1 MRNNTSFTMRL
12 TTLEIKGFKSFG
24 EKIVIHFDKGVTSIV
39 GPNGSGKSNVVDA
52 MRWVLGE
59 QKTRMLRSEKME
71 NIIFN
76 GTKTRKPSNLAEVS
90 LSFENTKNIL
100 PTEYSNVTVTRKL
113 YRSGESEYLLN
124 NVTCRLKDII
134 DLFLDTGIG
143 PDSYAIIELKMIDE
157 ILNDKNNAIKLLF
170 EEAAGIS
177 KYKIR
182 KKQTF
187 QKLEETEADLNRVN
201 DLLFEIERNMKTLE
215 SQAKKTERYYK
226 IKEQYK
232 ELSTELAFFT
242 LSSSKTTF
250 DELQRQEEKQ
260 VQEKIA
266 IDTQINETEAALQ
279 KEKLHALDQEKE
291 LSERQKE
298 LNEKINFIRQQEN
311 EKKISH
317 EKLKY
322 LQDKEQSLTNQLSQ
336 DKTVLVSTQD
346 QMKVIEEE
354 KFDEENI
361 FTQLQSQLEELKI
374 ILEQTRIN
382 HDSLKSDLLR
392 STMEAQTVQLSMHE
406 SEKSFAVM
414 QAKKDS
420 LLKEMDR
427 LKSDSATKQL
437 EHDDLSGQAKA
448 ADQRREEK
456 EKDFLSV
463 VESDEKT
470 ASGIVSLEEELKTVT
485 EEVIAESRKLDAK
498 QNEYNLTKSL
508 LDNLEGYPES
518 LKYLRK
524 NSPSTSKA
532 PLFSDILS
540 CAPAFKTAIEN
551 YLDPFMNYFVIENI
565 EAASRAV
572 NVLNEASK
580 GRANFFIL
588 NNFKDENKSGQQ
600 DIPGCVP
607 ALSILDVA
615 DPYKSLCNHLLKNV
629 FIVTDD
635 QEKTP
640 FLQHESKSLVFIS
653 QNGKYCRTRHALS
666 GGSVGLF
673 DGKRIGRAKH
683 LEELSKEIEKLTVE
697 SEKLTERRDQVQEEL
712 QRAKQ
717 RKEKITDDKNRLQ
730 NEVHKAI
737 QDCSSLKSKAEHL
750 LSSIGNNIQISSGLE
765 AQLHSADS
773 ALKQSNLSLQEH
785 LQSLKSDYDTIQS
798 GLTLLQKQFNEKAEL
813 MNQQSAAYNQHNIQC
828 IQQQNKIGSIIR
840 DLSYKVNLLD
850 TLNKNIASNTL
861 EFENI
866 RLQIKELLNSSTDF
880 DAQLL
885 LLYGAKEIFEQ
896 QVSSTEKEYF
906 KARGTVDELDQKVR
920 QFRHHKEQ
928 SELIAHSLKE
938 KTTELK
944 IQLNSLKERLSVEFN
959 ININDILDK
968 DPSPDWTEEELR
980 EKVNKVKSQIENYGP
995 INPMAVEAFN
1005 EINDRYTF
1013 INNQKEDLAKAKESL
1028 LQTISEIEL
1037 TAREN
1042 FMTAFTAI
1050 RQNFIKVFRSLFTE
1064 DDDCDL
1070 ILLDPANPTESEI
1083 QIIAKPK
1090 GKRPI
1095 SISQLSGG
1103 EKTLTATALLFG
1115 IYLLKP
1121 APFCIFDEVDAPL
1134 DDTNI
1139 DKFNNIIRKFS
1150 GDSQFI
1156 IITHN
1161 KRTMAAT
1168 DIIYGIT
1175 MVEQGI
1181 TQVVPVDLAEMQEV

>member
-1 MRNNTSFTMRL
+1 MRL

-90 LSFENTKNIL
+90 LTFENTKNIL
-100 PTEYSNVTVTRKL
+100 PTEYANITITRKL
-113 YRSGESEYLLN
+113 YRSGDSEYLLN
-124 NVTCRLKDII
+124 GVTCRLKDIT

-143 PDSYAIIELKMIDE
+143 SDSYAIIELKMIDE

-232 ELSTELAFFT
+232 ELSSELALFT
-242 LSSSKTTF
+242 LASSKTTF
-250 DELQRQEEKQ
+250 DELQQQEERQ
-260 VQEKIA
+260 LEEKIV
-266 IDTQINETEAALQ
+266 IDTQINETEAELQ
-279 KEKLHALDQEKE
+279 KQKLHALDTEKA
-291 LSERQKE
+291 LAERQKE

-322 LQDKEQSLTNQLSQ
+322 LQDKEQALTNQLSQ
-336 DKTVLVSTQD
+336 DKSSLIETKD
-346 QMKVIEEE
+346 AIKKIEEE
-354 KFDEENI
+354 KFNEENLL
-361 FTQLQSQLEELKI
+361 TQLQSQLEELKTV
-374 ILEQTRIN
+374 LEQTRMS
-382 HDSLKSDLLR
+382 HDSLKSEVFR
-392 STMEAQTVQLSMHE
+392 MTQEAQTIQLSMHE
-406 SEKSFAVM
+406 SEKSFAVI

-420 LLKEMDR
+420 LQKETER
-427 LKSDSATKQL
+427 LKNDSEIKQK
-437 EHDDLSGQAKA
+437 EHDDLAEKTNA
-448 ADQRREEK
+448 ANQLKTEK
-456 EKDFLSV
+456 EKEFSSTVQSEEKLSA
-463 VESDEKT
+463 D
-470 ASGIVSLEEELKTVT
+470 IVNIDEELKKVT
-485 EEVIAESRKLDAK
+485 EEVMAESRKLDAK

-508 LDNLEGYPES
+508 VDNLEGYPES

-524 NSPSTSKA
+524 NSPATSKA

-540 CAPAFKTAIEN
+540 CKPEFKTAIEN
-551 YLDPFMNYFVIENI
+551 YLDPYMNYFVIENI
-565 EAASRAV
+565 EDASKAV
-572 NVLNEASK
+572 NILNEASK

-588 NNFKDENKSGQQ
+588 DNFKNEKETVLQ
-600 DIPGCVP
+600 DVQGCVS
-607 ALSILDVA
+607 ALSILDVE
-615 DPYKSLCNHLLKNV
+615 DKYHSLCNHLLKNV
-629 FIVTDD
+629 CLVTDD
-635 QEKTP
+635 QERTP
-640 FLQHESKSLVFIS
+640 FLQNENKSLVFIS
-653 QNGKYCRTRHALS
+653 QNGKYCRTRHSLS

-673 DGKRIGRAKH
+673 DGKRIGRGKH
-683 LEELSKEIEKLTVE
+683 LEELSKEIEKLSRE
-697 SEKLTERRDQVQEEL
+697 SEKLKSKRDQLQQDLQEI
-712 QRAKQ
+712 KQ
-717 RKEKITDDKNRLQ
+717 QKEKTSAEKNKLQ
-730 NEVHKAI
+730 HEVHQVI
-737 QDCSSLKSKAEHL
+737 QHYSSLKSKSEHL
-750 LSSIGNNIQISSGLE
+750 LASIENNIKITSSLE
-765 AQLHSADS
+765 EQLHAVDNT
-773 ALKQSNLSLQEH
+773 LQQNDLSLHEH
-785 LQSLKSDYDTIQS
+785 LQSLKLNFDAVNSQLAS
-798 GLTLLQKQFNEKAEL
+798 VQQQFTEKAEL
-813 MNQQSAAYNQHNIQC
+813 LNAQSSEYNQQNIHC
-828 IQQQNKIGSIIR
+828 IQQQNKIATIIR
-840 DLSYKVNLLD
+840 DLSYKVNLVD
-850 TLNKNIASNTL
+850 MLNKNIASNTN
-861 EFENI
+861 EFEI
-866 RLQIKELLNSSTDF
+866 IQQQIKELLNNSTDF
-880 DAQLL
+880 DAQLI
-885 LLYGAKEIFEQ
+885 LLYEEKETFEQ
-896 QVSSTEKEYF
+896 QVSLIETDYF
-906 KARGTVDELDQKVR
+906 KARGTVDELDTKIR
-920 QFRHHKEQ
+920 QLRHQKEQ
-928 SELIAHSLKE
+928 AELIAQSLKDR
-938 KTTELK
+938 TTELK

-959 ININDILDK
+959 IDINDMLDK
-968 DPSPDWTEEELR
+968 DPSPDWTEEDLR
-980 EKVNKVKSQIENYGP
+980 EKVNKVKSQIDNYGP
-995 INPMAVEAFN
+995 INPMAVEAYN
-1005 EINDRYTF
+1005 EINERYTF
-1013 INNQKEDLAKAKESL
+1013 INTQKEDLAKAKESL
-1028 LQTISEIEL
+1028 LQTISEIEV

-1050 RQNFIKVFRSLFTE
+1050 RGNFIKVFRSLFTE

-1070 ILLDPANPTESEI
+1070 ILLDPSNPTESEI

-1139 DKFNNIIRKFS
+1139 DKFNNIIRTFS
-1150 GDSQFI
+1150 KDSQFI

-1181 TQVVPVDLAEMQEV
+1181 TQVVPVDLAEMAEA

>member
-1 MRNNTSFTMRL
+1 MRL

-90 LSFENTKNIL
+90 LTFENTKNIL
-100 PTEYSNVTVTRKL
+100 PTEYSNVTITRKL
-113 YRSGESEYLLN
+113 YRSGDSEYLLN
-124 NVTCRLKDII
+124 GVTCRLKDIT

-143 PDSYAIIELKMIDE
+143 SDSYAIIELKMIDE

-201 DLLFEIERNMKTLE
+201 DILFEIERNMKTLE

-232 ELSTELAFFT
+232 ELSTELALFT
-242 LSSSKTTF
+242 LASSKTTF
-250 DELQRQEEKQ
+250 DELQQQEEKQ
-260 VQEKIA
+260 LEEKIVL
-266 IDTQINETEAALQ
+266 DTQINEAEAELQ
-279 KEKLHALDQEKE
+279 KEKLHALDKEKE
-291 LSERQKE
+291 LAERQKE

-336 DKTVLVSTQD
+336 DKVSLLETQD
-346 QMKVIEEE
+346 SIKKIEEE
-354 KFDEENI
+354 KFNEENLL
-361 FTQLQSQLEELKI
+361 TQLQSQLEELKAV
-374 ILEQTRIN
+374 LEQTRMT
-382 HDSLKSDLLR
+382 HDSLKSDVSR
-392 STMEAQTVQLSMHE
+392 MTQETQAIQLSMHE

-420 LLKEMDR
+420 LLKETER
-427 LKSDSATKQL
+427 LKNDSATRQT
-437 EHDDLSGQAKA
+437 EHDDLSERTNA
-448 ADQRREEK
+448 ADRLKIEK
-456 EKDFLSV
+456 EKEFSATV
-463 VESDEKT
+463 QSEEKFAADILT
-470 ASGIVSLEEELKTVT
+470 LDEELKKVT
-485 EEVIAESRKLDAK
+485 EEVMAESRKLDAK

-508 LDNLEGYPES
+508 VDNLEGYPES

-540 CAPAFKTAIEN
+540 CKSEFKTAIEN
-551 YLDPFMNYFVIENI
+551 YLDPFMNYFVIEHI
-565 EAASRAV
+565 EEASKAV
-572 NVLNEASK
+572 NILNEASK

-588 NNFKDENKSGQQ
+588 DNFKNEAEATVHEVDH
-600 DIPGCVP
+600 CVA
-607 ALSILDVA
+607 ALSILDVEEKYR
-615 DPYKSLCNHLLKNV
+615 PLCNHLLKNV
-629 FIVTDD
+629 YIVTAD

-640 FLQHESKSLVFIS
+640 FLQNENKSLAFIS
-653 QNGKYCRTRHALS
+653 QNGKYCRTRHSLS

-673 DGKRIGRAKH
+673 DGKRIGRGKH
-683 LEELSKEIEKLTVE
+683 LEDLSKEIERLSRE
-697 SEKLTERRDQVQEEL
+697 SEKLKSKRDQL
-712 QRAKQ
+712 QLDLQKTKQ
-717 RKEKITDDKNRLQ
+717 QREKTSGEKNRLQ
-730 NEVHKAI
+730 QELHTSI
-737 QDCSSLKSKAEHL
+737 QDYSSLKSKAEHL
-750 LSSIGNNIQISSGLE
+750 LASIENNVKIISGLE
-765 AQLHSADS
+765 DQLHAVDNT
-773 ALKQSNLSLQEH
+773 LQQNDLSLHEH
-785 LQSLKSDYDTIQS
+785 LQSLKINFDTISSQLAS
-798 GLTLLQKQFNEKAEL
+798 VQLQYNEKADLLNRQSNEY
-813 MNQQSAAYNQHNIQC
+813 NQQHIHC
-828 IQQQNKIGSIIR
+828 IQQQNKIATIIR
-840 DLSYKVNLLD
+840 DLSYKVNLVD
-850 TLNKNIASNTL
+850 MLNKNILSNTG
-861 EFENI
+861 EFEAI
-866 RLQIKELLNSSTDF
+866 RLRIKDLLNSSTDF
-880 DAQLL
+880 DAQLI
-885 LLYGAKEIFEQ
+885 LLYGEKEEFEQ
-896 QVSSTEKEYF
+896 QVSLIEAGYF
-906 KARGTVDELDQKVR
+906 KARGTVDELDQKIR
-920 QFRHHKEQ
+920 QLRYQKEQ
-928 SELIAHSLKE
+928 AELIGQSLKDR
-938 KTTELK
+938 TTELK

-959 ININDILDK
+959 IDINDMLDK
-968 DPSPDWTEEELR
+968 DPSPDWNEDELR
-980 EKVNKVKSQIENYGP
+980 EKVNKVKSQIDNYGP
-995 INPMAVEAFN
+995 INPMAVEAYN
-1005 EINDRYTF
+1005 EINERYTF
-1013 INNQKEDLAKAKESL
+1013 INTQKEDLAKAKESL
-1028 LQTISEIEL
+1028 LQTISEIEI

-1050 RQNFIKVFRSLFTE
+1050 RANFIKVFRSLFTE

-1070 ILLDPANPTESEI
+1070 ILLDPSNPTESEI

-1150 GDSQFI
+1150 QDSQFI

-1175 MVEQGI
+1175 MVEQGV
-1181 TQVVPVDLAEMQEV
+1181 TQVVPVDLAEMVEE

>member
-1 MRNNTSFTMRL
+1 MRL

-24 EKIVIHFDKGVTSIV
+24 EKIIIHFDKGVTSIV

-90 LSFENTKNIL
+90 ITFENTKNIL
-100 PTEYSNVTVTRKL
+100 PTEYSSVTITRKL
-113 YRSGESEYLLN
+113 YRSGDSEYLLN
-124 NVTCRLKDII
+124 GVNCRLKDIT

-143 PDSYAIIELKMIDE
+143 SDSYAIIELKMVDE

-187 QKLEETEADLNRVN
+187 QKLEETESDLNRVN

-215 SQAKKTERYYK
+215 SQARKTERYYK

-232 ELSTELAFFT
+232 ELSSELALFT
-242 LSSSKTTF
+242 LASSKTTF
-250 DELQRQEEKQ
+250 DELQQQEEKQ
-260 VQEKIA
+260 VEEKIGL
-266 IDTQINETEAALQ
+266 DTRINETEAELQ
-279 KEKLHALDQEKE
+279 KEKLHALDTEKE
-291 LSERQKE
+291 LAEQQKQ
-298 LNEKINFIRQQEN
+298 LNEKTNFIRQQEN

-317 EKLKY
+317 EKLKF
-322 LQDKEQSLTNQLSQ
+322 LQDKEQSLTNQLTL
-336 DKTVLVSTQD
+336 DKSTLIETQD
-346 QMKVIEEE
+346 LIKLMEEE
-354 KFDEENI
+354 KFNEENALAL
-361 FTQLQSQLEELKI
+361 LQSQLEELKT
-374 ILEQTRIN
+374 ILEQTRLS
-382 HDSLKSDLLR
+382 HDSLKSDVQR
-392 STMEAQTVQLSMHE
+392 MTNEAQAIQLSMHE
-406 SEKSFAVM
+406 SEKSFAVT

-420 LLKEMDR
+420 LQKEIER
-427 LKSDSATKQL
+427 LKNDSEIKQQ
-437 EHDDLSGQAKA
+437 EHDDFSERAEASDTLKN
-448 ADQRREEK
+448 EK
-456 EKDFLSV
+456 EKEL
-463 VESDEKT
+463 EACMIAEEKT
-470 ASGIVSLEEELKTVT
+470 TAGILHLEEEVKKGS
-485 EEVIAESRKLDAK
+485 EKMMAESRKLDAR

-508 LDNLEGYPES
+508 IDNLEGYPES
-518 LKYLRK
+518 LRYLKK
-524 NSPSTSKA
+524 NSPTAGKA

-540 CAPAFKTAIEN
+540 CKPEFKTAIEN
-551 YLDPFMNYFVIENI
+551 YLDTFMNYFVIENI
-565 EAASRAV
+565 EEASRAV
-572 NVLNEASK
+572 NILNEASK

-588 NNFKDENKSGQQ
+588 DNFRHDQETAFRE
-600 DIPGCVP
+600 IPGCVP
-607 ALSILDVA
+607 ALSILDVEDQYQA
-615 DPYKSLCNHLLKNV
+615 LCNHLLKNV
-629 FIVTDD
+629 YIVTDD

-640 FLQHESKSLVFIS
+640 FFQAEELSSGKSTVFIS
-653 QNGKYCRTRHALS
+653 QNGKYCRTRHSLS

-673 DGKRIGRAKH
+673 DGKRIGRVKH
-683 LEELSKEIEKLTVE
+683 LDELSKEIEKLTIE
-697 SEKLTERRDQVQEEL
+697 SESLELMRNRLQQEL
-712 QRAKQ
+712 QEAKQ
-717 RKEKITDDKNRLQ
+717 QKEKTTAEKNRLQ
-730 NEVHKAI
+730 QEVHTAI
-737 QDCSSLKSKAEHL
+737 QNYSSLKSRAEHL
-750 LSSIGNNIQISSGLE
+750 QSSVENNFKIIVGLE
-765 AQLHSADS
+765 SQLHAIDDT
-773 ALKQSNLSLQEH
+773 LQQSNLTLQEH
-785 LQSLKSDYDTIQS
+785 LHTLKSDFENIGVQ
-798 GLTLLQKQFNEKAEL
+798 LVLLRQQFNEKVEL
-813 MNQQSAAYNQHNIQC
+813 MNSQSEEYNRHNIRC
-828 IQQQNKIGSIIR
+828 IQQQNKIATIIR
-840 DLSYKVNLLD
+840 DHSYKINLLE
-850 TLNKNIASNTL
+850 TLSKNIASNTT

-866 RLQIKELLNSSTDF
+866 RFQIIELLNNSTDF
-880 DAQLL
+880 DAQLI
-885 LLYGAKEIFEQ
+885 LLYGEKEVFEL
-896 QVSSTEKEYF
+896 QVSVIETDYF
-906 KARGTVDELDQKVR
+906 KTRGKVDELDTTI
-920 QFRHHKEQ
+920 RHLRHQKEQ
-928 SELIAHSLKE
+928 AELIAQSLKDS
-938 KTTELK
+938 TTELK
-944 IQLNSLKERLSVEFN
+944 LQLNSLKERLSVEFN
-959 ININDILDK
+959 IDINDMLDK
-968 DPSPDWTEEELR
+968 DPSPDWTEEDLR
-980 EKVNKVKSQIENYGP
+980 EKVNKVKSQIDNYGP

-1005 EINDRYTF
+1005 EINERYTF
-1013 INNQKEDLAKAKESL
+1013 ITNQKEDLAKAKESL
-1028 LQTISEIEL
+1028 LQTINEIEV

-1042 FMTAFTAI
+1042 FMVAFTAI

-1070 ILLDPANPTESEI
+1070 VLLDPNNPTDSEI

-1150 GDSQFI
+1150 VDSQFI

-1181 TQVVPVDLAEMQEV
+1181 TQVVPVDLAEMEEA